1 MPSKKTITKAAP
13 RSKTSK
19 LLKTPATAELL
30 LEIGTE
36 ELPYQ
41 FVAPALRALQQA
53 TETLLKDARLTY
65 SAVRTLGT
73 PRRLVLLIEGLARQQ
88 ASAVKE
94 AMGPSKAVAFDQNG
108 QPTRAAVGF
117 AAGQGIPVEAL
128 QIRQTPKGEYLF
140 AVKQEKGELVAAV
153 LTQAIPQLLA
163 KLSFPKAMHWNQTG
177 VRFARPV
184 RWLVA
189 LCGGKVLPIQ
199 FATIKAGNL
208 SQGHRVLGA
217 KVSNPKGF
225 VVKSIAHYLKET
237 ERHGVIV
244 DQDRRRALI
253 LEQLAS
259 LAKSARGQL
268 HRDDELL
275 EQAVYM
281 VESPLTIL
289 GSFKPHYL
297 ALPKEILMTSMKEHQ
312 GYFSLVDAKGALLP
326 NFLAVTNM
334 KLSNMQL
341 IREGNERVLT
351 ARLADAKFFFDE
363 DRKTSLADRVAKQ
376 LAVTFH
382 QKLGSL
388 HQKTQRVVAM
398 AAHVA
403 GQLGDDRL
411 TQECR
416 RAAELSKADLLTGL
430 VGEFPALQGIMGGEY
445 AEHDGESAAV
455 SAAIREQYMPRAME
469 GELPESLPGKV
480 LSLADRLDSIAGFFL
495 VGLVP
500 SGSEDPFALR
510 RHATAIVRILIESR
524 LRLNLA
530 QAVRA
535 AQEVLGGQNVTAVP
549 QTGKGGAPDV
559 IGFLFERVR
568 FYGKSAHRLR
578 DDVME
583 AVLKSADRQ
592 AIDLTDLFDKMT
604 SLQQITLRAEFDP
617 LIVGFKRAHRLT
629 EKEQWDRKPVES
641 SLFREAAE
649 SALHQTAQTSHE
661 AYAAAMRGGDYGQA
675 LDVLVRMKGP
685 IDDFFNAVM
694 VNADDPAVRG
704 NRLSLLKEV
713 DDLFMSFAD
722 FSQIMVQG
730 T

>member
-1 MPSKKTITKAAP
+1 MLA
-13 RSKTSK
+13 
-19 LLKTPATAELL
+19 KTPAVKKHAPAKVPALTELL

-41 FVAPALRALQQA
+41 FVTPALRTLHQA
-53 TETLLKDARLTY
+53 AETLLKDLRLTY
-65 SAVRTLGT
+65 GAVRTMGT
-73 PRRLVLLIEGLARQQ
+73 PRRLVLLIEGLAPQQ

-94 AMGPSKAVAFDQNG
+94 AMGPSKAVAFDPAG
-108 QPTRAAVGF
+108 QPTKAALGF
-117 AAGQGIPVEAL
+117 AAGQGIPVDQL
-128 QIRQTPKGEYLF
+128 QVRQTPKGEYLF
-140 AVKQEKGELVAAV
+140 AVKQEKGQPVAAV
-153 LTQAIPQLLA
+153 LTQALPQVLA

-199 FATIKAGNL
+199 FATIKAGNF

-217 KVSNPKGF
+217 KSAGAKGF
-225 VVKSIAHYLKET
+225 AVKSIGQYLKET

-244 DQDRRRALI
+244 DHERRRAMI
-253 LEQLAS
+253 LDQLAS
-259 LAKSARGQL
+259 MAKSARGHL
-268 HRDDELL
+268 HQDDDLL

-281 VESPLTIL
+281 VEYPHTIL
-289 GSFKPHYL
+289 GSFKAHYL

-312 GYFSLVDAKGALLP
+312 GYFSLVDQKGMLLP
-326 NFLAVTNM
+326 RFLAVTNM

-341 IREGNERVLT
+341 IREGNERVLA

-363 DRKTSLADRVAKQ
+363 DRKTSLAERAKKLSQ
-376 LAVTFH
+376 VTFH
-382 QKLGSL
+382 QKLGDL
-388 HQKTQRVVAM
+388 GQKQERVKKL
-398 AAHVA
+398 A
-403 GQLGDDRL
+403 GVIASHLDPQNHELK
-411 TQECR
+411 QNCE
-416 RAAELSKADLLTGL
+416 RAAGLCKADLLTGM
-430 VGEFPALQGIMGGEY
+430 VGEFPELQGIMGSEY
-445 AEHDGESAAV
+445 AEHDGEPEVV
-455 SAAIREQYMPRAME
+455 SAAIREQYLPRSIE
-469 GELPESLPGKV
+469 GELPKTLVGQV
-480 LSLADRLDSIAGFFL
+480 LSLADRMDSLAAFFH
-495 VGLVP
+495 VGIIP
-500 SGSEDPFALR
+500 TGSEDPFALR
-510 RHATAIVRILIESR
+510 RHATAIVRILLESHH
-524 LRLNLA
+524 RLNLGKLIDNA
-530 QAVRA
+530 RNIVNDDHFKGVPDSE
-535 AQEVLGGQNVTAVP
+535 QEGRRRIAEFV
-549 QTGKGGAPDV
+549 
-559 IGFLFERVR
+559 FERLR
-568 FYGKSAHRLR
+568 HYGRTVHGLR

-583 AVLKSADRQ
+583 TVLKGAPNTAFDLVDLVLKIK
-592 AIDLTDLFDKMT
+592 AIQT
-604 SLQQITLRAEFDP
+604 ITTQPEFNP

-629 EKEQWDRKPVES
+629 EKEQWDRKPVEV

-649 SALHQTAQTSHE
+649 SALHETVQTSQ
-661 AYAAAMRGGDYGQA
+661 AQYSAAMAGGSYAQA